1 MCSTVRNLL
10 NEAELQHVW
19 KGLLSNESV
28 VKRAWDV
35 SIVCIVFDVG
45 SDLITTSLDAKI
57 LLQYAV
63 AM

>member
-1 MCSTVRNLL
+1 L

-35 SIVCIVFDVG
+35 SIVCIFALDQNLSTSALVFY
-45 SDLITTSLDAKI
+45 L
-57 LLQYAV
+57 
-63 AM
+63 